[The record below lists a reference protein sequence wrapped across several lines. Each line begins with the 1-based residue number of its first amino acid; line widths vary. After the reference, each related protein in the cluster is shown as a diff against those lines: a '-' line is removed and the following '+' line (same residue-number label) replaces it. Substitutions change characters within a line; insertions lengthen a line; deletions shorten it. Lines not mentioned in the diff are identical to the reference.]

1 MDEKSDGK
9 DQKLDK
15 EQLQQRVETRKPC
28 LRAKLTRFKY
38 RSCVILI
45 LSLVY
50 NRLNSDQA
58 GELIC
63 TCDETQTDVNAILKK
78 ERVYLLGEVALLV
91 TLRPDSKHM
100 LRCSFLPFIRETRTC
115 STRICPSSAPPHAS
129 RSISRTPIC
138 RSHTLYRCICKQ
150 NSQQDFE

>member
-78 ERVYLLGEVALLV
+78 ERVYLLGEVAPAGDL
-91 TLRPDSKHM
+91 T
-100 LRCSFLPFIRETRTC
+100 T
-115 STRICPSSAPPHAS
+115 
-129 RSISRTPIC
+129 
-138 RSHTLYRCICKQ
+138 
-150 NSQQDFE
+150 